1 MPKTSLV
8 DSYAKKKKINTPKI
22 SRLEGKYCSV
32 DVEEGDMKSFSELLC
47 QPEVR
52 IVTYEEQPKGNLVM

>member
-8 DSYAKKKKINTPKI
+8 DSYAKKKINTLKI
-22 SRLEGKYCSV
+22 SRLEGKYYSV
-32 DVEEGDMKSFSELLC
+32 DVEEGDMTSFSELLC

-52 IVTYEEQPKGNLVM
+52 IVTYEERPKGNLVM